1 MMARVKRMKRTVY
14 GFGLQEYILKML
26 LLARSQ
32 NAFTLTETQHAEII
46 KRAKK
51 DYAAAKKAGIL

>member
-1 MMARVKRMKRTVY
+1 MARVKRVKRTIY
-14 GFGLQEYILKML
+14 GFGLKEYILKML

-32 NAFTLTETQHAEII
+32 NAFALTEAQHAEII

-51 DYAAAKKAGIL
+51 DYAAAKKAAIQ